1 MRGLLLGFLF
11 LAAQTKANFAA
22 FAVNVENYEF
32 FALVQGKDL
41 LGINIV
47 AAAKLRDMHQCLDS
61 RANLDKG
68 AKRRNPR
75 DCTFDFLAFFKLL
88 NLVEPRIFG
97 QLLDAQAQTVFVN
110 RDNFSFNRL
119 ADFDVIIRITNTL
132 PADL

>member
-11 LAAQTKANFAA
+11 LAAQTQANFAA
-22 FAVNVENYEF
+22 FAVNIENHEF
-32 FALVQGKDL
+32 FTFIQGKDL
-41 LGINIV
+41 LWINIV
-47 AAAKLRDMHQCLDS
+47 ATTKLRDMHQRLDS

-75 DCTFDFLAFFKLL
+75 DRTFDFLAFFELL

-97 QLLDAQAQTVFVN
+97 QLLDTQAQTVFVN

-119 ADFDVIIRITNTL
+119 ADFDVIIRITDTL
-132 PADL
+132 PADF